1 MAPIFTELRDRE
13 FVSAFIE
20 DRSEATEAGN
30 PFPCYLCDRGDVVV
44 PGDCIRHIFGSCK
57 VVETAWESV
66 INNQRCPR
74 DEAWVCLLSRKV
86 TPCFVA
92 DFPLADAN
100 AGYNR
105 LAQVMCFCWAVHKT
119 VDQIKSGRSAE
130 GAAGRIISL
139 TVSLRNIWA
148 PAKKTK

>member
-1 MAPIFTELRDRE
+1 MVPFTLSLNKDAE
-13 FVSAFIE
+13 
-20 DRSEATEAGN
+20 N

-44 PGDCIRHIFGSCK
+44 PGDCSRHLFGSCK
-57 VVETAWESV
+57 VVETALESV
-66 INNQRCPR
+66 VNNQRCPR

-86 TPCFVA
+86 TPVFVL

-105 LAQVMCFCWAVHKT
+105 LAQIMSFCWAVHKI
-119 VDQIKSGRSAE
+119 VDQIKSGQCAD

-139 TVSLRNIWA
+139 SVSLSNIWA